1 MAYKL
6 SEKHPKKRAFITGAG
21 GGLGRGLS
29 LALAKDGWT
38 IGISDLKE
46 EALAESKKL
55 IEAAGG
61 KAHTY
66 QFDVSKRE
74 DYKKAFDDYV
84 AKVGGLDLLINNAG
98 VGDGGLFGDYALENW
113 EWITND
119 LSGKNIEKLQ
129 DNILEIAEESYNEEN
144 VKIDIF
150 SHNLYPIKTL
160 VGTLGLSVDKV
171 QNSNTNVVFDL
182 GIINN
187 SSVNISN
194 ITVNIK
200 TKTKF
205 ERGEKNRKIYRTSN
219 KEITNI
225 KSGWKKNFEVII
237 DDADVKKIDWAI
249 VSIKIGFI
257 EFFVEKNK
265 Q

>member
-1 MAYKL
+1 M
-6 SEKHPKKRAFITGAG
+6 KRIFQLVVF
-21 GGLGRGLS
+21 LGFL
-29 LALAKDGWT
+29 L
-38 IGISDLKE
+38 ISFGCKKE
-46 EALAESKKL
+46 EDRANEIAAIENKLLAISNRLSSVELTLRHVIFNNSIDNFL
-55 IEAAGG
+55 VLDPIRSSNFERDTNF
-61 KAHTY
+61 HN
-66 QFDVSKRE
+66 
-74 DYKKAFDDYV
+74 
-84 AKVGGLDLLINNAG
+84 GLWIK
-98 VGDGGLFGDYALENW
+98 ENW

-194 ITVNIK
+194 ITVNVK

-237 DDADVKKIDWAI
+237 DDADVKKIDWAV

-257 EFFVEKNK
+257 EFFVEKNN